1 MKKKCGDC
9 GKKLKSKC
17 VSDLTGKIICIECKI
32 KETNKLRRLH

>member
-1 MKKKCGDC
+1 MGKVCSIC

-17 VSDLTGKIICIECKI
+17 VSDLTGKIICIGCKI